1 MKLKEWTKEINNE
14 SVGLNVPP
22 ADISVQRLIDDG
34 LLILYREIKNLLL
47 LSIRGKLEAPDA
59 KDLRDHLKLLFELR
73 EQEGDALRSLSD
85 EQLQK
90 LAKEVIKQAEVPS
103 DGK

>member
-1 MKLKEWTKEINNE
+1 MKLKEWTKEIDNQ
-14 SVGLNVPP
+14 SVGLDKPP
-22 ADISVQRLIDDG
+22 TDISVQRLIDDG

-47 LSIRGKLEAPDA
+47 LSTHGKLEAPDA

-73 EQEGDALRSLSD
+73 EQEGDALRGLTD

-90 LAKEVIKQAEVPS
+90 LAKEVIKQSEAPS
-103 DGK
+103 DGQ